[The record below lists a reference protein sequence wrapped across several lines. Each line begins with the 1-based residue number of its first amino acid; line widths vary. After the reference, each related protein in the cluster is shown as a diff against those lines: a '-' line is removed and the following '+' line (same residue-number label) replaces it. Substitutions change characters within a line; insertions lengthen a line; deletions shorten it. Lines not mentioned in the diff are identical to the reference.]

1 MRSTSRLALVITGLI
16 TCLLLY
22 SCASGAGAQTGQ
34 VHDALATALRGTYA
48 AGSTL
53 AHKVVPKL

>member
-1 MRSTSRLALVITGLI
+1 MRATSRLAIVITGLI
-16 TCLLLY
+16 TCLLLD
-22 SCASGAGAQTGQ
+22 SCASGEGAQRGQ
-34 VHDALATALRGTYA
+34 VHGALATALRGTYA